1 MILIKLAD
9 EVTFWL
15 FLATAITL
23 FAIAF
28 RGLFAIALTK
38 LPQNGLTEAIAGGGN

>member
-1 MILIKLAD
+1 MKLFD

-15 FLATAITL
+15 FLAVAVTL

-28 RGLFAIALTK
+28 RGLFAVALTK